1 MSRQLYSV
9 QEGMLRTGLGRSSFF
24 TKLASGEIRSI
35 KVGKRRLIP
44 DTAID
49 EYIERLE
56 KQCADGQDVTYG

>member
-1 MSRQLYSV
+1 MTRQLFSV
-9 QEGMLRTGLGRSSFF
+9 QEGMDRTGLGRSNFF
-24 TKLASGEIRSI
+24 NKLASGEIKSI

-56 KQCADGQDVTYG
+56 AQASLSTEVA

>member
-9 QEGMLRTGLGRSSFF
+9 QEGMARTGLARSNFF
-24 TKLASGEIRSI
+24 NKLASGEIRSVKI
-35 KVGKRRLIP
+35 GKRRLIP

-56 KQCADGQDVTYG
+56 AEAEAARSSGAA

>member
-1 MSRQLYSV
+1 MTRQLFSV
-9 QEGMLRTGLGRSSFF
+9 QEGMDRTGLGRSNFSN
-24 TKLASGEIRSI
+24 KLASGEIKSI

-56 KQCADGQDVTYG
+56 AQASLSTDVA

>member
-1 MSRQLYSV
+1 LYEQAAVFSAGGNAPHGARPF
-9 QEGMLRTGLGRSSFF
+9 E
-24 TKLASGEIRSI
+24 LASGEIRSI